1 VIIVESLIF
10 TNAMPPKGESVQ
22 TYVPPEIKRKL
33 EEWAAEEQRSISFL
47 VAQILIDVITARD
60 AKKSPPTSGTSSGD
74 KGREKKGMRSKE

>member
-1 VIIVESLIF
+1 MVSLIF
-10 TNAMPPKGESVQ
+10 TDTMPPKGESVQ

-60 AKKSPPTSGTSSGD
+60 TKKHTPASGTSDGKG
-74 KGREKKGMRSKE
+74 KGRGEAK